1 MLLGT
6 YFYSVDDKGRMR
18 MPQNLKSQLGENFV
32 VTKGSNGSLF
42 VFSQNALQTEILE
55 KIKTLP
61 ITATEAQKPLRMM
74 LSSAFEVQEDSA
86 GRFLLPQMLRDFAKI
101 SKNGALYAK
110 EAINESDSDK
120 FETFPKKDDI
130 SDAIVMC
137 HMVAKNDISKAY
149 V

>member
-101 SKNGALYAK
+101 SKNVVIIGVGTRVEIWSEETWNDYV
-110 EAINESDSDK
+110 SDSQEEFDK
-120 FETFPKKDDI
+120 NFDLL
-130 SDAIVMC
+130 
-137 HMVAKNDISKAY
+137 KAY
-149 V
+149 NI